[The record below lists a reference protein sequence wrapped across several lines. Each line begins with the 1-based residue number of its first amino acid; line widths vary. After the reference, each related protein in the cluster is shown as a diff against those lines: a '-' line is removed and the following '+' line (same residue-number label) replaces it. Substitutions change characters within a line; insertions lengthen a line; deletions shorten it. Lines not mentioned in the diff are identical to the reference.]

1 MLPVVRRSVR
11 RTAGGTVNARTT
23 TAPSLHRRLLGATLA
38 AVAVALLLAG
48 WALSGLFRQH
58 VQRQFVAALTQ
69 QLDQVVANLDADA
82 DGRPQ
87 VDAAR
92 LSDPRWSRP
101 YSGLYWQVQE
111 AGAGEAGEPD
121 QPGRVL
127 RRSRSLWDAQLP
139 APADAPAAG
148 ELHVHRVS
156 GPGGAE
162 LQLVE
167 RALRVD
173 GAAHAPWRVQV
184 AADLGPTQAAV
195 RAFDGVL
202 GASLLALLALLAA
215 AAALQVRI
223 GLAPLRRLQAALT
236 AVHAGRAQRLQ
247 GRFPR
252 ELQPL
257 VDDFNAVL
265 ARHGE
270 LVERARAQAGDLA
283 HAVKTP
289 LAALAQAAAA
299 AEQPRAL
306 AELPALVAEQVA
318 IARRQVDWHLSRA
331 RAAAARGLPGA
342 RAELAPIA
350 AGLVRVMQ
358 RVHAQRGLRIEAA
371 PIAPQWAFAGEAQD
385 LQDMLGN
392 LLDNA
397 CKWARGTVRLGA
409 ERLHDA
415 AGAPRLR
422 VWVQDDGPGI
432 APAQRER
439 ALARGGRLD
448 ETTPG
453 SGLGL
458 AIVHDRVVLY
468 GGEMTLDEAPGG
480 GLCAVL
486 LLPAI

>member
-1 MLPVVRRSVR
+1 M
-11 RTAGGTVNARTT
+11 TAR
-23 TAPSLHRRLLGATLA
+23 APAPTYSLHRRLLGATLV
-38 AVAVALLLAG
+38 AVTVALLLAG

-69 QLDQVVANLDADA
+69 QLDQVVANLDVDA

-87 VDAAR
+87 VDVTR

-101 YSGLYWQVQE
+101 LSGLYWQVQE
-111 AGAGEAGEPD
+111 ADAA

-139 APADAPAAG
+139 APADAPADG
-148 ELHVHRVS
+148 ELHVHRVG

-162 LQLVE
+162 LLLVE

-173 GAAHAPWRVQV
+173 GALHAPWRAQV
-184 AADLGPTQAAV
+184 AADLGQTAAAV

-202 GASLLALLALLAA
+202 AASLALLLGLLAV
-215 AAALQVRI
+215 AAALQVRV
-223 GLAPLRRLQAALT
+223 GLAPLRRLQAGLA
-236 AVHAGRAQRLQ
+236 AVHAGQAQQLE
-247 GRFPR
+247 GRYPR

-270 LVERARAQAGDLA
+270 LVQRAGAQAGDLA

-299 AEQPRAL
+299 ASARPQAL

-318 IARRQVDWHLSRA
+318 VARRQVDWQLSRA
-331 RAAAARGLPGA
+331 RAAAAGGLPGT

-358 RVHAQRGLRIEAA
+358 RVHAQRGLQIELA
-371 PIAPQWAFAGEAQD
+371 PMAPQLAFAGAAQD
-385 LQDMLGN
+385 LQDMIGN

-397 CKWARGTVRLGA
+397 CKWARSTVHLSA
-409 ERLHDA
+409 ERLGDPGA
-415 AGAPRLR
+415 AARLR
-422 VWVQDDGPGI
+422 VVVLDDGPGI

-448 ETTPG
+448 EATPG

-458 AIVHDRVVLY
+458 AIVRDRVVLY
-468 GGEMTLDEAPGG
+468 GGEMTLDDAPGG
-480 GLCAVL
+480 GLRAVL
-486 LLPAI
+486 LLPAAG